1 MFVDW
6 GGGGGGGGRERWPE
20 IIKELSLFLTLLCL
34 R

>member
-6 GGGGGGGGRERWPE
+6 GGGGGGERWPE